1 MRWWRTLVV
10 VAGLLIALLTFR
22 PSTAGQEDTAAIEAF
37 YRTWMGS
44 SVKGATAYASHY
56 ATDGQILPPN
66 AAPFTGR
73 EAIAG
78 WFVRAQSESRFV
90 TKPEGITVDE
100 IRFLSPAWVVHR
112 STLRGQRVPK
122 ADGDPLAF
130 ETKYFD
136 VLHRTESGRWEVAYR
151 MWSDNRPQ

>member
-1 MRWWRTLVV
+1 VRLRTLVV
-10 VAGLLIALLTFR
+10 VPGLLLGILALRSSATV
-22 PSTAGQEDTAAIEAF
+22 QEDKAAIEAF

-44 SVKGATAYASHY
+44 SVKGAAAYASHY
-56 ATDGQILPPN
+56 AADGQILPPN
-66 AAPFTGR
+66 AAPLAGR
-73 EAIAG
+73 EAIAA
-78 WFVRAQSESRFV
+78 WFERAQSESRFV
-90 TKPEGITVDE
+90 TTPEGITVDE

-122 ADGDPLAF
+122 AGGDPLAF